1 MRERLSGPVFATGLL
16 FGILFLASAD
26 NQLLIPLIPQLS
38 EDLSVTVARLGDL
51 FSIYAFAA
59 AVFNLILGPL
69 SDRLGRVF
77 FLRAGLAAFAVL
89 ALLTTQTNGYGS
101 LLLVRGGTGIAAGLL
116 STCTASYVGDAF
128 PYESR
133 GRIMGFVL
141 SSYFAALIL
150 GVPISSWIAET
161 WGWRNVFG
169 VSAILAATLLVGAFI
184 LQRDR
189 PKSRSGQTP
198 SWGALLPLLRRKSTA
213 AALATSFLIS
223 GGTLAFLTFISG
235 FLNEAYGLGPTRISM
250 VFLVSG
256 AAAIVASPLSGWLSD
271 RWTKRRVF
279 LAANSLLVLPLL
291 VLDRL
296 GPGFG
301 LFAAVFLIG
310 LFVSFRQTALQTL
323 QTGLIGLERRGA
335 FLALRNASSQLGIS
349 ISVLAAGAIYTSVG
363 YRGVT
368 LLAAV
373 LTLTGSAILYLLV
386 PDPGEDLEGRPSEA
400 AVSGERSRGG

>member
-1 MRERLSGPVFATGLL
+1 MTKKLGGTVFATSLL

-26 NQLLIPLIPQLS
+26 NQLLIPLLPRLS
-38 EDLSVTVARLGDL
+38 EDLDVTVVRLGDL
-51 FSIYAFAA
+51 FSIYALAA
-59 AVFNLILGPL
+59 ALFNLILGPL
-69 SDRLGRVF
+69 TDRLGRVL
-77 FLRAGLAAFAVL
+77 FLRIGLGAFAVL
-89 ALLTTQTNGYGS
+89 ALLTTQTDGYGS
-101 LLLVRGGTGIAAGLL
+101 LLLVRAGTGIAAGLL

-150 GVPISSWIAET
+150 GVPLSSWIAES
-161 WGWRNVFG
+161 WGWRRVFG
-169 VSAILAATLLVGAFI
+169 VSSILAATLLLGAF
-184 LQRDR
+184 LLTTDR
-189 PKSRSGQTP
+189 PDVSGSP
-198 SWGALLPLLRRKSTA
+198 IRNLGAFLPLVSSRSTA

-256 AAAIVASPLSGWLSD
+256 TAAIVASPLSGWLSD

-291 VLDRL
+291 GLDRL
-296 GPGFG
+296 GYGAG

-310 LFVSFRQTALQTL
+310 LFISFRQTALQTL
-323 QTGLIGLERRGA
+323 QTELISTDRRGA
-335 FLALRNASSQLGIS
+335 FMAVRNASSQLGIAVW
-349 ISVLAAGAIYTSVG
+349 VLVAGVIYTSIG
-363 YRGVT
+363 YRGVIV
-368 LLAAV
+368 LAAV
-373 LTLTGSAILYLLV
+373 LTLTASAILYLLV
-386 PDPGEDLEGRPSEA
+386 PDPGEAKNGSTSSVTA
-400 AVSGERSRGG
+400 SGERSRGE

>member
-26 NQLLIPLIPQLS
+26 NQLLIPLIPKLS

-51 FSIYAFAA
+51 FSIYALAA

-128 PYESR
+128 PYENR

-150 GVPISSWIAET
+150 GVPISSWIAER
-161 WGWRNVFG
+161 WGWRHVFG
-169 VSAILAATLLVGAFI
+169 ITAILAATLLIGAFI

-189 PKSRSGQTP
+189 PKSRDGRPLSR
-198 SWGALLPLLRRKSTA
+198 GALLPLLGRKSTV

-235 FLNEAYGLGPTRISM
+235 FLNREYGLGPTRISM

-271 RWTKRRVF
+271 RWTKRKVF

-291 VLDRL
+291 ALDRL
-296 GPGFG
+296 GSGFG
-301 LFAAVFLIG
+301 LFSAVFLIG

-349 ISVLAAGAIYTSVG
+349 ISVLVAGAVYSSVG

-368 LLAAV
+368 LLAAA

-386 PDPGEDLEGRPSEA
+386 PDPGEDREGRPSEA

>member
-1 MRERLSGPVFATGLL
+1 
-16 FGILFLASAD
+16 
-26 NQLLIPLIPQLS
+26 
-38 EDLSVTVARLGDL
+38 
-51 FSIYAFAA
+51 
-59 AVFNLILGPL
+59 
-69 SDRLGRVF
+69 
-77 FLRAGLAAFAVL
+77 
-89 ALLTTQTNGYGS
+89 
-101 LLLVRGGTGIAAGLL
+101 
-116 STCTASYVGDAF
+116 
-128 PYESR
+128 
-133 GRIMGFVL
+133 MGVVL

-150 GVPISSWIAET
+150 GVPLSSWIAEM

-169 VSAILAATLLVGAFI
+169 VSAILATMLLIGAFL

-189 PKSRSGQTP
+189 PKPRAGTVSSPGT
-198 SWGALLPLLRRKSTA
+198 LLALLRRRQTA

-256 AAAIVASPLSGWLSD
+256 TAAIVASPLSGWLSD

-279 LAANSLLVLPLL
+279 LVANSLLVLPLL

-301 LFAAVFLIG
+301 LFSAVFLIG

-349 ISVLAAGAIYTSVG
+349 VSVLAAGAIYSSVG

-386 PDPGEDLEGRPSEA
+386 PDPGDAWEGQPSEA
-400 AVSGERSRGG
+400 ATSGERSREG